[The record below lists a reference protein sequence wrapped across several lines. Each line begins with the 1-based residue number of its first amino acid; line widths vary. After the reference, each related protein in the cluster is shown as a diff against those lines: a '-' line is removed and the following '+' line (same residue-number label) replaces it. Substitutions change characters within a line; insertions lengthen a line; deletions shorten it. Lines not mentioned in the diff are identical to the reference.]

1 MTNNNKRKT
10 QKRFAPLIIGIGFL
24 IGALG
29 RFNELMKTG
38 INGDSPEV
46 FIVLIMSVIGI
57 GGLILWFRQ

>member
-1 MTNNNKRKT
+1 MTNNHKRKT
-10 QKRFAPLIIGIGFL
+10 HKRFAPLIIGIGFL

-46 FIVLIMSVIGI
+46 FIVLVMFVIGI